1 MLYYYRNQGYCDRLG
16 CDDKNPGDGR
26 SSDRDAPDSDSDSE
40 LDIEGPNSPD
50 MREDGG
56 EQDSTLGDRDRS
68 RDESGSEDDPLT
80 KTSPA
85 GGGVVAS
92 GIRPAWPHLQP
103 FSFSSQMS
111 QQLPALSSQTINKMT
126 SHFWGFDPSRPTLPH
141 PHPLDNF
148 SLSFPNLHSSL
159 SNHFFKMTSP
169 DSEAGRQLFQFRS
182 TS

>member
-1 MLYYYRNQGYCDRLG
+1 M
-16 CDDKNPGDGR
+16 
-26 SSDRDAPDSDSDSE
+26 
-40 LDIEGPNSPD
+40 GPK
-50 MREDGG
+50 
-56 EQDSTLGDRDRS
+56 
-68 RDESGSEDDPLT
+68 DDPT
-80 KTSPA
+80 E
-85 GGGVVAS
+85 VAVDCVAVAA
-92 GIRPAWPHLQP
+92 RPPPQFQWFLGEDPLQV
-103 FSFSSQMS
+103 SHS
-111 QQLPALSSQTINKMT
+111 AQTINKMT